1 VLLRSEASA
10 IEQEPQQATGY
21 DCNPSRAHLSKARVT
36 RLTVCNH
43 FGLRRVLLE
52 AVFDERA
59 ARGGLHRIA
68 EVMAGSDPQA
78 DLLRII
84 EIICDFWNFDPG
96 TLRLLHAAGANDPEF
111 EACLRERNERRRHV
125 LSVLVHR
132 IAGSRRLTPQTED
145 DLTDVLFALTSFHF
159 VTQLTTEERTKCL
172 RAISFR
178 TLPWML
184 WVGLCEDDRCVC
196 ACTGGLLRVLIV
208 QNASAAAID
217 GLVPSAKWR
226 CVAINSTVVSFFCLE
241 TLVMGTLAVRG
252 ESGMPKS
259 AVRDSCGP

>member
-1 VLLRSEASA
+1 MNPRPYMSPHRNAAATRTRDRIVKAAAAILSA
-10 IEQEPQQATGY
+10 ADGINGFSLEVVA
-21 DCNPSRAHLSKARVT
+21 RKARVT
-36 RLTVCNH
+36 RLTVYNH
-43 FGLRRVLLE
+43 FGSRRVLLE

-84 EIICDFWNFDPG
+84 EIFCDFWNFDPG

-159 VTQLTTEERTKCL
+159 VTQLTTAERTKVPACKL
-172 RAISFR
+172 IQNLAMDAVGRA
-178 TLPWML
+178 M
-184 WVGLCEDDRCVC
+184 
-196 ACTGGLLRVLIV
+196 
-208 QNASAAAID
+208 
-217 GLVPSAKWR
+217 
-226 CVAINSTVVSFFCLE
+226 
-241 TLVMGTLAVRG
+241 RG
-252 ESGMPKS
+252 
-259 AVRDSCGP
+259 